1 VLHVDEDCFSCSCVD
16 EESVPPPSPAV
27 LWHRS
32 RSRKGPERWTQGM
45 AKARAEGVL
54 SIGDADRDSANR
66 EAMVDGEALHGVGG
80 EEEHERAWVEE
91 NGCAREVPSLTA
103 HPT

>member
-1 VLHVDEDCFSCSCVD
+1 
-16 EESVPPPSPAV
+16 
-27 LWHRS
+27 
-32 RSRKGPERWTQGM
+32 M

-80 EEEHERAWVEE
+80 EEEHERA
-91 NGCAREVPSLTA
+91 
-103 HPT
+103 